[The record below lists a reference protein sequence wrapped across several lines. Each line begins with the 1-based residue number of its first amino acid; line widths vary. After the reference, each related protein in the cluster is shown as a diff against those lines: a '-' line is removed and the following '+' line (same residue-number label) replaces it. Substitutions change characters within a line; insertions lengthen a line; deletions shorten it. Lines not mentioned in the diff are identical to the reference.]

1 MNARGRT
8 RRMGAACAAIMLT
21 AAVSACTPQ
30 SVIDVLS
37 GCTGAPASTAGTP
50 EDGRQ
55 VTVATAPAGALGT
68 IEAAT
73 NGDVTENMDTT
84 QTMNRY
90 NNGTDVPCDSYPDG
104 QCTWWACMRGR
115 RLGMDVGRYWGN
127 GGDWAAS
134 AAGLGYEVTTSN
146 PVSGAIVSFPPG
158 VQGADA
164 TYGHV
169 AVVEKVDPSAGILL
183 ISEMNVKGFIA
194 TSRTLPIESGAK
206 YILPKK
212 GEGKHAGA
220 TQPSAGTAKE
230 TQPVKTEAT
239 SVRGNWEC
247 GASDADTAT
256 GAAHT
261 VAIEY
266 AGDGRHATP
275 DEAKAIARRLII
287 ERYKEWDPD
296 SEFDALIWVWEHESG
311 WRWNA
316 ENPTSGAYGI
326 PQSLPGDKMAA
337 AGDDWRDNAATQ
349 IAWGLSYIKQRY
361 QSPTGAKAFWLKNNW
376 Y

>member
-1 MNARGRT
+1 MNTRGRL
-8 RRMGAACAAIMLT
+8 RRMGAACTAVMLM

-30 SVIDVLS
+30 SIIDVLS
-37 GCTGAPASTAGTP
+37 GCPGTASTPDGTP
-50 EDGRQ
+50 TDGRQ
-55 VTVATAPAGALGT
+55 VTVATAPEGALGT

-73 NGDVTENMDTT
+73 NGDVTENMGTT
-84 QTMNRY
+84 ETMNRY
-90 NNGTDVPCDSYPDG
+90 RNGTDVPCDTYPDG

-115 RLGMDVGRYWGN
+115 RLGMDVGQYWGN
-127 GGDWAAS
+127 GGDWAS
-134 AAGLGYEVTTSN
+134 AAAALGYEVTTSK

-169 AVVEKVDPSAGILL
+169 AVVEKVDSSAGILL

-212 GEGKHAGA
+212 GEGKAAGA

-239 SVRGNWEC
+239 SVRSDWEC
-247 GASDADTAT
+247 GASDVDTAT
-256 GAAHT
+256 GTAHT

-296 SEFDALIWVWEHESG
+296 SEFDALVWVWEHESG
-311 WRWNA
+311 WRWDA